1 MFRWVIACLS
11 IVMLTVLAVKVTADE
26 QRTNRVIENPVQDG
40 NLVLRINDG
49 GVKTDAITVTGS
61 TSIVSFA
68 NPLASGSV
76 DSTSIVDGTIANIDI
91 SAGANISGTKIAT
104 DSITSSQIGVDA
116 VGASELAD
124 NSVASANVV
133 DNTLVAADIAADA
146 IGASELADNSV
157 ASANIIA
164 DTIVAADIATGAV
177 GTAEILDGTITNT
190 DINSISTSVISDVT
204 SGYAGDPAQT
214 ASGGTCNVQHV
225 SYIRVGSIVTAG
237 FTVSMDGTA
246 GANMSCAFAPP
257 IASNF
262 GSGSDARGTC
272 IIYNG
277 GTNNDYGASVVADPT
292 AHEIVIG
299 IYNAASSS
307 PFTYTCTVVYR
318 VI

>member
-1 MFRWVIACLS
+1 MWKKLSLAIAL
-11 IVMLTVLAVKVTADE
+11 LTAAIATADE
-26 QRTNRVIENPVQDG
+26 SRTNRVLENPVQDG
-40 NLVLRINDG
+40 DIIFRVNDG
-49 GVKTDAITVTGS
+49 GVKTDAMTVDGA
-61 TSIVSFA
+61 TSAVSFVT
-68 NPLASGSV
+68 PLASGSV

-91 SAGANISGTKIAT
+91 SASANISGSKISSGT
-104 DSITSSQIGVDA
+104 ITSTQIGTSA
-116 VGASELAD
+116 VGSDELAND
-124 NSVASANVV
+124 SVSSAKIII
-133 DNTLVAADIAADA
+133 NTITADDIAAGA
-146 IGASELADNSV
+146 IGASELAANSV
-157 ASANIIA
+157 ASSNISA

-292 AHEIVIG
+292 AHEIVID

-307 PFTYTCTVVYR
+307 SFTYTCTVVYR